1 MTRLFQAASVV
12 TLMVSIFGS
21 VGCVSGDRPGL
32 QNRYDTKV
40 DPCWPERYNFTAR
53 EAVIAPFA
61 THVMNGKIIDQTIF
75 NGDFEP
81 GTEKLNAGGLA
92 KLDTIARR
100 RPVDGQL
107 SLQTTRDINYDATKP
122 DEYIRTRSE
131 LDAKRIQQIQ
141 TYMNASTSGR
151 NLTFDV
157 AVIDPANQTVLASG
171 PAAAVR
177 GYQSYF
183 QGGLTS
189 GTGLSN
195 QGAGGGI
202 VSANITPQANQ
213 TFQNGNQGGSQG
225 GNQGGSQG
233 GNQGGSQ
240 GGNQGGNRQ

>member
-1 MTRLFQAASVV
+1 MTRILKAAAAVALVV
-12 TLMVSIFGS
+12 SGFGS
-21 VGCVSGDRPGL
+21 VGCVSGDRPGI

-40 DPCWPERYNFTAR
+40 DPCWPERYSFQAR

-61 THVMNGKIIDQTIF
+61 THVLNGKIIDQTIF

-81 GTEKLNAGGLA
+81 GTEKLNSGGLA

-107 SLQTTRDINYDATKP
+107 SLQTTRDINYDAAKP
-122 DEYIRTRSE
+122 DDYVRTRSE
-131 LDAKRIQQIQ
+131 LDGKRIQAIQ

-157 AVIDPANQTVLASG
+157 AVIDPANQTMPVAG

-177 GYQSYF
+177 GYQSFF
-183 QGGLTS
+183 QGGLVG

-195 QGAGGGI
+195 QGAGGQTPT
-202 VSANITPQANQ
+202 ANITPQTPGANPGSSPG
-213 TFQNGNQGGSQG
+213 GNQG
-225 GNQGGSQG
+225 GNQGNQG
-233 GNQGGSQ
+233 GNS